1 MRKEIF
7 KKWLEKE
14 CLGDSA
20 VSDYLSRCERVE
32 KQLGNLDDAYRQDA
46 LAGIL
51 SQLVADNVAFPMNG
65 DRDRGMDS
73 LRTAVRRYKQFCESC
88 PPASPLEQDTADS
101 PAPMLTSIT
110 IRNFKSYK
118 EATLPLAPLTLLIGA
133 NASGKSNAVEAL
145 RLLHWGVFHPALDLW
160 QTHITGIRGKK
171 EKFFYTTE
179 KEIQLRYILDGKE
192 GSLKFYPPNED
203 DPRHITVTKQ
213 DIYLDED
220 AILRQL
226 QLQKMYPKDFN
237 AEYFF
242 RLCESFR
249 TRQEYISRFQFLDTI
264 PARTRDYV
272 DIGNDSLQEDA
283 ANLSAVLYRLCKD
296 EQHKKCL
303 LDFVKSLPEQDIVD
317 IDFVETPRKEVM
329 VRLVESFGGRERPVD
344 ADSLSDGTLRVLA
357 LAAFLLAAPAG
368 SLLVVEELDNGI
380 HPSRAKD
387 LVSQMLTLAR
397 QRQVQILLTS
407 HNPALL
413 DALPYDALPDVVC
426 CYRDRT
432 EGDSRLVRL
441 GDLPKYPAIMA
452 QGTLGELVTRQVL
465 DRYLH
470 DTTTAEEEKAAA
482 LDWLEQLRTATEQTH
497 G

>member
-1 MRKEIF
+1 MGNTMQQKE
-7 KKWLEKE
+7 
-14 CLGDSA
+14 S
-20 VSDYLSRCERVE
+20 S
-32 KQLGNLDDAYRQDA
+32 QPA
-46 LAGIL
+46 L
-51 SQLVADNVAFPMNG
+51 
-65 DRDRGMDS
+65 
-73 LRTAVRRYKQFCESC
+73 
-88 PPASPLEQDTADS
+88 
-101 PAPMLTSIT
+101 LTSIT

-145 RLLHWGVFHPALDLW
+145 RLLHWGFFHFVFSLW
-160 QTHITGIRGKK
+160 QNDVDGIRGKK
-171 EKFFYTTE
+171 EHWFYDIKTDMTFSYTINNCQYKLSFFDLDTLSNMAKRMDTICGLNRYQDCYTSTDIDGNILAE
-179 KEIQLRYILDGKE
+179 VSRIENIKRRYL
-192 GSLKFYPPNED
+192 
-203 DPRHITVTKQ
+203 
-213 DIYLDED
+213 
-220 AILRQL
+220 
-226 QLQKMYPKDFN
+226 
-237 AEYFF
+237 
-242 RLCESFR
+242 
-249 TRQEYISRFQFLDTI
+249 ISIQFLDTI
-264 PARTRDYV
+264 PARTRDYA
-272 DIGNDSLQEDA
+272 DIENDRLQEDA

-470 DTTTAEEEKAAA
+470 DTTTADEEKAAA

>member
-1 MRKEIF
+1 MQQK
-7 KKWLEKE
+7 
-14 CLGDSA
+14 DS
-20 VSDYLSRCERVE
+20 S
-32 KQLGNLDDAYRQDA
+32 QPA
-46 LAGIL
+46 L
-51 SQLVADNVAFPMNG
+51 
-65 DRDRGMDS
+65 
-73 LRTAVRRYKQFCESC
+73 
-88 PPASPLEQDTADS
+88 
-101 PAPMLTSIT
+101 LTSIT
-110 IRNFKSYK
+110 IHNFKSYK

-145 RLLHWGVFHPALDLW
+145 RLLHWGFSHPTFDLW
-160 QTHITGIRGKK
+160 HKDVAGIRGKK
-171 EKFFYTTE
+171 ESLFYNREVNILFSYTMNSCQYELTFFDLNTLS
-179 KEIQLRYILDGKE
+179 EIGKE
-192 GSLKFYPPNED
+192 L
-203 DPRHITVTKQ
+203 DPIFCITGNPTLDIPVNINGNILAEFTRIINAKRRH
-213 DIYLDED
+213 
-220 AILRQL
+220 
-226 QLQKMYPKDFN
+226 F
-237 AEYFF
+237 
-242 RLCESFR
+242 
-249 TRQEYISRFQFLDTI
+249 ISIQFLDTI
-264 PARTRDYV
+264 PTRTRDYA
-272 DIGNDSLQEDA
+272 DIENDCLQEDA

-441 GDLPKYPAIMA
+441 GDLPKYPAIIA

>member
-1 MRKEIF
+1 MNKELF
-7 KKWLEKE
+7 KKWLKKE
-14 CLGDSA
+14 GLGDSA
-20 VSDYLSRCERVE
+20 VRDYLNRCERVE

-51 SQLVADNVAFPMNG
+51 SQLVADNVAFPMKG
-65 DRDRGMDS
+65 DRDHGMDS
-73 LRTAVRRYKQFCESC
+73 LRTAVRRYKRFCECC
-88 PPASPLEQDTADS
+88 PPSSLPELDRADS
-101 PAPMLTSIT
+101 LAPMLASIT

-145 RLLHWGVFHPALDLW
+145 RLLHWGFSHSTFDLW
-160 QTHITGIRGKK
+160 HKDVAGIRGKK
-171 EKFFYTTE
+171 ESWFYNREINISFSYTMNSYQYELPFFDLNTLSKIGKKLDPIFCITGSHNLD
-179 KEIQLRYILDGKE
+179 IPVDIDGNILAEFTRIINAKR
-192 GSLKFYPPNED
+192 
-203 DPRHITVTKQ
+203 RHFIP
-213 DIYLDED
+213 I
-220 AILRQL
+220 
-226 QLQKMYPKDFN
+226 
-237 AEYFF
+237 
-242 RLCESFR
+242 
-249 TRQEYISRFQFLDTI
+249 QFLDTI
-264 PARTRDYV
+264 PARTRDYA
-272 DIGNDSLQEDA
+272 DIENDRLQEDA

-296 EQHKKCL
+296 DQHKKCL

-470 DTTTAEEEKAAA
+470 DTTTADEEKAAA
-482 LDWLEQLRTATEQTH
+482 LDWLEQLRTATEQAH
-497 G
+497 E

>member
-1 MRKEIF
+1 MQQKN
-7 KKWLEKE
+7 
-14 CLGDSA
+14 S
-20 VSDYLSRCERVE
+20 S
-32 KQLGNLDDAYRQDA
+32 QPA
-46 LAGIL
+46 L
-51 SQLVADNVAFPMNG
+51 
-65 DRDRGMDS
+65 
-73 LRTAVRRYKQFCESC
+73 
-88 PPASPLEQDTADS
+88 
-101 PAPMLTSIT
+101 LTSIT

-145 RLLHWGVFHPALDLW
+145 RLLHWGFSHSTLELW
-160 QTHITGIRGKK
+160 QQNVEGIRGKK
-171 EKFFYTTE
+171 EKFCYLATE
-179 KEIQLRYILDGKE
+179 EIQFDYILQDKKE
-192 GSLKFYPPNED
+192 KLIFYLPEQ
-203 DPRHITVTKQ
+203 I
-213 DIYLDED
+213 
-220 AILRQL
+220 
-226 QLQKMYPKDFN
+226 QKMWKDFDRN
-237 AEYFF
+237 TSIKEFLNPSIDNVLLREFIRSHAAK
-242 RLCESFR
+242 
-249 TRQEYISRFQFLDTI
+249 QAGIPQFQFLDTI

-272 DIGNDSLQEDA
+272 DIENDSLQEDA

-413 DALPYDALPDVVC
+413 NALPYDALPDVVC

-470 DTTTAEEEKAAA
+470 DTTTADEEKAAA
-482 LDWLEQLRTATEQTH
+482 LDWLEQLRTATEQAH
-497 G
+497 E

>member
-1 MRKEIF
+1 MGNTMQQKE
-7 KKWLEKE
+7 
-14 CLGDSA
+14 S
-20 VSDYLSRCERVE
+20 S
-32 KQLGNLDDAYRQDA
+32 QPA
-46 LAGIL
+46 L
-51 SQLVADNVAFPMNG
+51 
-65 DRDRGMDS
+65 
-73 LRTAVRRYKQFCESC
+73 
-88 PPASPLEQDTADS
+88 
-101 PAPMLTSIT
+101 LTSIT

-145 RLLHWGVFHPALDLW
+145 RLLHWGLGCSSLDLW
-160 QTHITGIRGKK
+160 GIGFDNIRGRK
-171 EKFFYTTE
+171 ETFFYDTSREINIQYTLNGNTNSFSVLNFDKRELKNKSDVKKLLWDIASKLIE
-179 KEIQLRYILDGKE
+179 KENDTFYI
-192 GSLKFYPPNED
+192 
-203 DPRHITVTKQ
+203 
-213 DIYLDED
+213 
-220 AILRQL
+220 
-226 QLQKMYPKDFN
+226 
-237 AEYFF
+237 
-242 RLCESFR
+242 
-249 TRQEYISRFQFLDTI
+249 QFLDTI
-264 PARTRDYV
+264 PARTRDYA
-272 DIGNDSLQEDA
+272 DIENDRLQEDA

-380 HPSRAKD
+380 HPSRAKN